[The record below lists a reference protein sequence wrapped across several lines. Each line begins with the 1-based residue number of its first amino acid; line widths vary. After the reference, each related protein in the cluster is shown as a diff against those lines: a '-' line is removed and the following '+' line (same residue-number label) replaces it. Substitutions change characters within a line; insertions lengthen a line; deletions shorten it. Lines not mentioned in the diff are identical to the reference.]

1 MKILLLIDILGSG
14 GAQRQFVGLAKLLKE
29 RSFTVKAV
37 YYHPN
42 HFYKPILDEAGVENE
57 CLEGAANYFKRI
69 FKIAGEVK
77 RFKPDVVISY
87 LDTPNISACLLKAVG
102 FKYKLIASERN
113 TTQKLTIRGK
123 IKFFLMRWADAIVPN
138 SYSQEKFISE
148 HFPNLLPKVTTI
160 TNFVDT
166 SVFVPGNETKSDRII
181 IAARIGPQK
190 NVLRFLDAVKI
201 LKDKGHIFKIDWF
214 GSCSTEEAYFALCRA
229 KIEEYGIKDNFEFH
243 NATQNIIS
251 EYQASGALCLPS
263 IYEGFPNV
271 VCEAMSCGLPVL
283 CSNVCD
289 NPMIVDDGK
298 NGFLFDPLSA
308 EDMANKI
315 EKFLS
320 LSPQKKSEMAL
331 RSRELSLKKF
341 SADTF
346 VKKYIQLFEKI
357 RQNKQ

>member
-1 MKILLLIDILGSG
+1 MRILLIIDSLVSG
-14 GAQRQFVGLAKLLKE
+14 GAQRQFVGLAKMLKN
-29 RSFTVKAV
+29 SGFTVKVV
-37 YYHPN
+37 YYHPEY
-42 HFYKPILDEAGVENE
+42 FYKLFLDDAGIDNQ
-57 CLEGAANYFKRI
+57 CLPGAANHYKRI
-69 FKIAGEVK
+69 FKIAAETR
-77 RFKPDVVISY
+77 RFAPDTVISY
-87 LDTPNISACLLKAVG
+87 LDTPNIVACILKAIG
-102 FKYKLIASERN
+102 FKYKLIVSERN
-113 TTQKLTIRGK
+113 TTQKLTIREK

-148 HFPNLLPKVTTI
+148 HFPNLMPKVYTI

-166 SVFVPGNETKSDRII
+166 SVFVPGRETKSDRII

-201 LKDKGHIFKIDWF
+201 LKDKGQIFKIDWF
-214 GSCSTEEAYFALCRA
+214 GSCSTEAAYLAQCRT
-229 KIEEYGIKDNFEFH
+229 KIEEYGIKDYFEFH
-243 NATQNIIS
+243 DATQSIIP
-251 EYQASGALCLPS
+251 EYQASGAFCLPS

-315 EKFLS
+315 EKFIS
-320 LSPQKKSEMAL
+320 LSPQQKSEMAL
-331 RSRELSLKKF
+331 CSRELSLKKF

-346 VKKYIQLFEKI
+346 VKKYIQLFEEA
-357 RQNKQ
+357 